1 MGDQAPKQKAPAA
14 AARLFR
20 SRQKRGAALLK
31 RAERFHTDL
40 QDGVLLVLRSRHS
53 GHMRVYCSD
62 PSMIQHY
69 NAALLEGEAKPL
81 DVVKPE
87 AAPEAEPEVAPAPEP
102 EPQDQDQAQE

>member
-1 MGDQAPKQKAPAA
+1 MGDQAPKQKAPAV

-62 PSMIQHY
+62 PAMIQHY

-81 DVVKPE
+81 EMAK
-87 AAPEAEPEVAPAPEP
+87 PEAEPEVAPAPEP
-102 EPQDQDQAQE
+102 EPQDQDPAQE